1 MHVGFGRD
9 DLNAAD
15 PPGGSQ
21 LRPQIGEEVAVPVVP
36 TPSMPHDLL
45 PILQSS
51 CPAGGAI

>member
-21 LRPQIGEEVAVPVVP
+21 LRPQIGEEIADPVVP
-36 TPSMPHDLL
+36 IPSMPHDLL

-51 CPAGGAI
+51 CPAG